1 MTVAYTLSAL
11 IIRESGFVCELS
23 RNNSK
28 AQQKYFYKAMV
39 WINLSLYGYKGHHIS
54 NNKHEIKKR
63 KTTKKDEEN
72 N

>member
-1 MTVAYTLSAL
+1 
-11 IIRESGFVCELS
+11 
-23 RNNSK
+23 
-28 AQQKYFYKAMV
+28 MV